1 MCACGWLVWGRFWGG
16 GRSFL
21 GRSMRVRAVVVG
33 PGCTGPAR
41 NVEVIQ
47 EKEEKGVTREGHA
60 VRTHMATQAHEH

>member
-1 MCACGWLVWGRFWGG
+1 
-16 GRSFL
+16 
-21 GRSMRVRAVVVG
+21 MRVRAVVVG